1 VNRAGFAGVG
11 VLGGRSGKVW
21 RAIDCSEVLGMLLE
35 GRSLALKMVRVRD
48 AVEVVARFRGLA
60 IEEMGEV

>member
-1 VNRAGFAGVG
+1 
-11 VLGGRSGKVW
+11 
-21 RAIDCSEVLGMLLE
+21 MLLE